1 MHDLSISLGQI
12 YKSESL
18 AEVSRDNS
26 LNETYDNQ
34 GFGINTTHLIER
46 YCTLW
51 KYYLTRQ
58 EYNLID
64 LNSLHVIFTWQV

>member
-26 LNETYDNQ
+26 FNETYDDQ
-34 GFGINTTHLIER
+34 GFGIKVENP
-46 YCTLW
+46 
-51 KYYLTRQ
+51 
-58 EYNLID
+58 
-64 LNSLHVIFTWQV
+64 

>member
-26 LNETYDNQ
+26 LNETYDDK
-34 GFGINTTHLIER
+34 GFGINTT
-46 YCTLW
+46 LW
-51 KYYLTRQ
+51 NYYLTRQ
-58 EYNLID
+58 EYNWID